1 MERYNRGASIEER
14 PPKKQIRATK
24 RTVGGGPG
32 WELHSGLGDPLPDWS
47 RGSSSR
53 ECVSIGGGGWIELNY
68 YLICLTIFR
77 GVLQIFLEN
86 L

>member
-1 MERYNRGASIEER
+1 MERYNREASIEER
-14 PPKKQIRATK
+14 PPKKTNQSHQEDS
-24 RTVGGGPG
+24 GG

-77 GVLQIFLEN
+77 GVLQIFWKI
-86 L
+86 